1 MTRAEIYNRVVGIL
15 IKSFELDPADIKP
28 ESRLFEDLDLDSI
41 DAVDMFVELHEVTNR
56 RIDPQVARKIRTV
69 EDIVNLVEGEIHGT
83 PPAAAANDANDQPA
97 ANDANDKPTTRTR
110 DRRLSRLA
118 GPPPAPPA
126 DDPHRRARALR
137 GP

>member
-56 RIDPQVARKIRTV
+56 RIDPQVARNIRTV
-69 EDIVNLVEGEIHGT
+69 DDIVNLVEREMSSSPPGPGN
-83 PPAAAANDANDQPA
+83 PPAAPGN
-97 ANDANDKPTTRTR
+97 
-110 DRRLSRLA
+110 
-118 GPPPAPPA
+118 PA
-126 DDPHRRARALR
+126 DAKDP
-137 GP
+137 